1 MTAPLIELPL
11 LIDSHVHVWSP
22 EPAYP
27 FAAGAQVP
35 PDIDASAERL
45 IAMMD
50 AHGIARTVLIQVI
63 HYRWDNRYLADVL
76 KRYPGRFHG
85 VARVNPAD
93 PAAPDHLDALT
104 EQGFRG
110 VRISPF
116 ADAGSD
122 WIGGPLMAPLWARCE
137 ALKVPMNVLTV
148 PSRLPQIAVLID
160 RHPDLTVVID
170 HMADTPLERAD
181 QIRELL
187 ALARFPNV
195 YVKISHLWS
204 LSKQAFPYSDAFALL
219 KQVYDRF
226 GPKRL
231 MWGTDHPVCLPHL
244 SYAQA
249 IALYRDHL
257 DFMPLE
263 DRKEIWHRTVQRVWP
278 FGL

>member
-1 MTAPLIELPL
+1 M
-11 LIDSHVHVWSP
+11 HVWASD
-22 EPAYP
+22 PAYP

-35 PDIDASAERL
+35 PAVDASAERL
-45 IAMMD
+45 IRMMD

-93 PAAPDHLDALT
+93 PAAPDHVDALT

-116 ADAGSD
+116 ASAESD
-122 WIGGPLMAPLWARCE
+122 WIGGPLMAPLWARYE
-137 ALKVPMNVLTV
+137 ALKVPMTVLTV
-148 PSRLPQIAVLID
+148 PGRLLQIAALID
-160 RHPDLTVVID
+160 RHPDLAVVID
-170 HMADTPLERAD
+170 HMADTPPERAD
-181 QIRELL
+181 QIRDLL

-195 YVKISHLWS
+195 FVKISHLWS
-204 LSKQAFPYSDAFALL
+204 LSKQAFPYADAFALL
-219 KQVYDRF
+219 KQVYDAF

-244 SYAQA
+244 SYARA

-263 DRKEIWHRTVQRVWP
+263 DRQEIWHRTVQRIWP